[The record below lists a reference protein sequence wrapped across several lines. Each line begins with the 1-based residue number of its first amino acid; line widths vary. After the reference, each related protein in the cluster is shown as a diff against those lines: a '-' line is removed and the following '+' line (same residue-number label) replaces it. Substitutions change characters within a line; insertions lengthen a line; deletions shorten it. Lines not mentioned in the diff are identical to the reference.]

1 VLGFLLLGACGV
13 SPVQGPAQS
22 PAQTPA
28 PVPAARPAAPAT
40 SAALPPVDCASGVR
54 TGPLPAWARGGFTDD
69 GSSFRHVEGL
79 RGSVV
84 GVLFGDPLS
93 APPRPDRANKILWVA
108 QDAPAGARITIRAR
122 LEDAGPV
129 VEREVG
135 FGGGQSVVDLPEAG
149 CWRLTLT
156 WGEDLTDVVDLAYVR
171 PPR

>member
-1 VLGFLLLGACGV
+1 VLSLLLLCACGA
-13 SPVQGPAQS
+13 SPTPTPTPTSNPAS
-22 PAQTPA
+22 
-28 PVPAARPAAPAT
+28 VPAARPAAPAT
-40 SAALPPVDCASGVR
+40 SAALPPVDCASEVR
-54 TGPLPAWARGGFTDD
+54 DSPLPVWARGGFSDD
-69 GSSFRHVEGL
+69 GSSIRHVEGL
-79 RGSVV
+79 RGAIV

-108 QDAPAGARITIRAR
+108 RDAPAGERIKIRAR
-122 LEDAGPV
+122 LEDSGPV

-135 FGGGQSVVDLPEAG
+135 FGGGQSIVDLPRAG